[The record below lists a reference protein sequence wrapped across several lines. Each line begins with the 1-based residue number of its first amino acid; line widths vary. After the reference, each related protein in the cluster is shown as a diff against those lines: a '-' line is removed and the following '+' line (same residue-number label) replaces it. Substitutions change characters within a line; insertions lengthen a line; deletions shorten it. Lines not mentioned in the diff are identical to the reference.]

1 MYICAKI
8 KNMSEQAPVCRTTRN
23 SYDKLLSVYTDEQ
36 LLQLAE
42 LCLRLVER
50 ARERRCDQSLVIVF
64 NDKGYPRHFNG
75 SDNVN
80 VTKPVV

>member
-1 MYICAKI
+1 M
-8 KNMSEQAPVCRTTRN
+8 NEPQAQYRVKRD
-23 SYDKLLSVYTDEQ
+23 SYEKLLAVYTDEQ

-80 VTKPVV
+80 VAKPVV

>member
-1 MYICAKI
+1 M
-8 KNMSEQAPVCRTTRN
+8 NEQQGTYRVRRD
-23 SYDKLLSVYTDEQ
+23 SYEKLLSVYTDEQ

-64 NDKGYPRHFNG
+64 NDKGLPRHFNG

-80 VTKPVV
+80 VAKPVV

>member
-1 MYICAKI
+1 
-8 KNMSEQAPVCRTTRN
+8 MSEQAPVCRTTRN